1 MFMNDREL
9 ILISAIILVVVGF
22 GAFIVFGTDVFA
34 QDAISEDTAKNIVN
48 ATATASINVSAGD
61 QVTVGKPK
69 KYKQN
74 GKSIWKVP
82 VTYRGNNP
90 TLAGKFNGDVTV
102 PAKTTNGQF
111 DITLGDG
118 THITGSLG
126 PGGSINIQPAPTPAP
141 TTAPTPTQQPSQ
153 PTKQST
159 PTPTV
164 ASQKETCPTCGGM
177 GMINPST
184 TEMDP
189 ETCPTCGGTG
199 YIYN

>member
-1 MFMNDREL
+1 MENERT
-9 ILISAIILVVVGF
+9 ILIAVIILVVVGF

-90 TLAGKFNGDVTV
+90 TLAGKFNGFVTV

-141 TTAPTPTQQPSQ
+141 TTAPPTPTS
-153 PTKQST
+153 TST
-159 PTPTV
+159 PTPT
-164 ASQKETCPTCGGM
+164 PTPHKV
-177 GMINPST
+177 IKTNL
-184 TEMDP
+184 
-189 ETCPTCGGTG
+189 
-199 YIYN
+199 NLVLRL